1 MRTIFLFFAILFSQ
15 LNAQNPDTEG
25 PEVKDAQFAGGAGQL
40 SNFFAHH
47 LRYPENAAV
56 RHIEGAV
63 VVAFTV
69 DAAGFVRDAKVR
81 NGLGH
86 GCDQEALRL
95 VQSMPRWEPATINGQ
110 PVGCG
115 KTVRVDFRMAW

>member
-15 LNAQNPDTEG
+15 LNAQNPDPEG
-25 PEVKDAQFAGGAGQL
+25 PELREAQFAGGEKQL
-40 SNFFAHH
+40 ADFFSSH
-47 LRYPENAAV
+47 LNYPENAAV

-63 VVAFTV
+63 VITFTI
-69 DAAGFVRDAKVR
+69 DAEGFVRDAKVR

-95 VQSMPRWEPATINGQ
+95 VQSMPRWEPATINGK
-110 PVGCG
+110 PVACG
-115 KTVRVDFRMAW
+115 KTVRVHFRMAW